1 MNKYLLGVDIGTTSV
16 KTIICNVNNYKIV
29 ANVKATHD
37 LFSLHSGWAE
47 ENPIDWWNNVI
58 ITIKSCMKKS
68 DIDPKEIAGIG
79 VSGMV
84 PAFLLLDSEGKVLR
98 PSMQQNDARTY
109 KEIEYIRKKIN
120 FLQNN
125 FDLKNFVSA
134 AMFCANE
141 Y

>member
-1 MNKYLLGVDIGTTSV
+1 MNKYLLGIDIGTTSV

-29 ANVKATHD
+29 ATAKATHD

-47 ENPIDWWNNVI
+47 ENPVDWWNNVI

-84 PAFLLLDSEGKVLR
+84 LAFF
-98 PSMQQNDARTY
+98 Y
-109 KEIEYIRKKIN
+109 
-120 FLQNN
+120 
-125 FDLKNFVSA
+125 
-134 AMFCANE
+134 
-141 Y
+141 